1 MSQNILSDVFFAK
14 NFEITKTYFLIVID
28 ADNLNSKNQPNIHQF
43 LKKRVFNKYDTII
56 VKNHFFSKVRI
67 IHVYLI

>member
-1 MSQNILSDVFFAK
+1 MSQNVLSDVLFAK

-28 ADNLNSKNQPNIHQF
+28 ADNLNSKNQPNIYQF
-43 LKKRVFNKYDTII
+43 LNKKVFNKYVTII